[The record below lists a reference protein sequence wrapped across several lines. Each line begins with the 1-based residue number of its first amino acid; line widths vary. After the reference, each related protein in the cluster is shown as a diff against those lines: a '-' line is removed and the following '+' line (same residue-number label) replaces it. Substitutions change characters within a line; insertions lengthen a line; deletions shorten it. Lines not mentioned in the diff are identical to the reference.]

1 MTVDIPIQVFTDVP
15 GDLVHILQARLP
27 RSITLLRRLQFTKFP
42 SGKTEHTRI
51 IVASDPP
58 LTSKIVDWSSWQNGN
73 ETVPQPHHFTAAYLD
88 PSRGHETNMWLY
100 STFEDFHGADCN
112 IPPLSEEETTL
123 CSRQIIAVLNEAK
136 RQGRLYPHQP
146 LANPKYIL
154 VASLHDAVKAAAARN
169 GVQFESTQEPGY
181 DKFIFK
187 IDQLP
192 EGEELELPQGLV
204 WRKGTLGDCEIV
216 KSKTNIPRSVKLLTT
231 LKSMFI
237 KLEDGTP
244 VAWGFLGKS
253 LLNALMAHSV
263 AFIARCESFR
273 RRGLARKVGAK
284 LMREMTSAYG
294 DDNYSS
300 ADVTPCNTSSQAM
313 CKSLNGKVEWSSQW

>member
-73 ETVPQPHHFTAAYLD
+73 FTAAYLD

-244 VAWGFLGKS
+244 VAWGFLGPDGS
-253 LLNALMAHSV
+253 FSSV
-263 AFIARCESFR
+263 HCEESFR